1 MRAGHRVECFYLLFK
16 VSFQGIWKPEEGE
29 IAPSLQSLG
38 LESGGGVGKVF
49 LGCDILGLGV
59 LGEVVTW
66 PASSWPAEIWYLL
79 GTRVEK
85 GHTGHTQVTQGAV
98 L

>member
-1 MRAGHRVECFYLLFK
+1 MECFYLLFK

-38 LESGGGVGKVF
+38 LESEGGVGKVF

-66 PASSWPAEIWYLL
+66 PASSWPAEIWYLVPT
-79 GTRVEK
+79 GNTCRERSHRSHP
-85 GHTGHTQVTQGAV
+85 GHTGSCPVK
-98 L
+98 